1 MFNRVKLMAILLL
14 PILLSG
20 CAKAEGALAPKSN
33 EISEQGFEAVDDPID
48 KQLLP
53 EVDPASLDPII
64 NYVDGLNLALTGE
77 FIYLRSTA
85 LPTCG
90 CLKIAKRLENL
101 FKSATLIGGHY
112 QLTSINLEK
121 DGLNQKSFKVVINRS
136 DIKKIDKYS
145 RQSILWSASTIS
157 NLFIVQRVG
166 EEWLLSDTK

>member
-1 MFNRVKLMAILLL
+1 MFNRENLMAILLL

-112 QLTSINLEK
+112 QLTSVNLEK
-121 DGLNQKSFKVVINRS
+121 DGVNQKSFKVVINRS

>member
-1 MFNRVKLMAILLL
+1 MAILLL

-85 LPTCG
+85 LSTCG
-90 CLKIAKRLENL
+90 CLVIAKRLENL

-112 QLTSINLEK
+112 QLTSIKVEK
-121 DGLNQKSFKVVINRS
+121 DGVSQKSFRVVIDRS
-136 DIKKIDKYS
+136 DIRKLDKHS

-157 NLFIVQRVG
+157 NLFIVQKKG
-166 EEWLLSDTK
+166 EVWLLSDTK

>member
-1 MFNRVKLMAILLL
+1 MFNRKKLMAILLL

-33 EISEQGFEAVDDPID
+33 EISQQGFEAVDDPID

-90 CLKIAKRLENL
+90 CLNIAKRLENL

-112 QLTSINLEK
+112 QLSSINLEK
-121 DGLNQKSFKVVINRS
+121 DGVNQKSFKVVINRS

-166 EEWLLSDTK
+166 EVWLLSDTK

>member
-1 MFNRVKLMAILLL
+1 MFNQKKILAISLL
-14 PILLSG
+14 PILLTG
-20 CAKAEGALAPKSN
+20 CAKAEGALAPVSS
-33 EISEQGFEAVDDPID
+33 EISQEGFESADQPID

-53 EVDPASLDPII
+53 LVDPASLEPII

-157 NLFIVQRVG
+157 NLFFVQRFG

>member
-85 LPTCG
+85 LSTCG

-112 QLTSINLEK
+112 QLTSVNLEK
-121 DGLNQKSFKVVINRS
+121 DGVNQKSFKVVINRS

-145 RQSILWSASTIS
+145 RQFILWSASTIS

>member
-1 MFNRVKLMAILLL
+1 MFNRKKLMAILLL

-33 EISEQGFEAVDDPID
+33 EISQQGFEAVDDPID

-90 CLKIAKRLENL
+90 CLNIAKRLENL

-112 QLTSINLEK
+112 QLTSVNLEK
-121 DGLNQKSFKVVINRS
+121 DGVNQKSFKVVINRS

-157 NLFIVQRVG
+157 NLFFVQRFG

>member
-1 MFNRVKLMAILLL
+1 MAILLL

-90 CLKIAKRLENL
+90 CLNIAKRLENL

-157 NLFIVQRVG
+157 NLFNVQRVG
-166 EEWLLSDTK
+166 EVWLLSDTK

>member
-112 QLTSINLEK
+112 QLTSVNLEK
-121 DGLNQKSFKVVINRS
+121 DGVNQKSFKVVINRS

-157 NLFIVQRVG
+157 NLFIVQRIG
-166 EEWLLSDTK
+166 EVWLLSDTK

>member
-1 MFNRVKLMAILLL
+1 MFNRKKLMAILLL

-90 CLKIAKRLENL
+90 CLNIAKRLENL

-121 DGLNQKSFKVVINRS
+121 DGVNQKSFKVVINRS
-136 DIKKIDKYS
+136 NIKKIDKYS
-145 RQSILWSASTIS
+145 QQSILWNASTIS
-157 NLFIVQRVG
+157 NLFIVQRIG
-166 EEWLLSDTK
+166 EVWLLSDTK

>member
-1 MFNRVKLMAILLL
+1 MAILLL

-33 EISEQGFEAVDDPID
+33 EISQQGFEAVDDPID

-90 CLKIAKRLENL
+90 CLNIAKRLEKL

-166 EEWLLSDTK
+166 EVWLLSDTK

>member
-33 EISEQGFEAVDDPID
+33 EISEQGFEAVDGPID

-121 DGLNQKSFKVVINRS
+121 DGVNQKSFKVVINRS
-136 DIKKIDKYS
+136 NIKKIDKYS
-145 RQSILWSASTIS
+145 QQSILWNASTIS
-157 NLFIVQRVG
+157 NLFIVQRIG
-166 EEWLLSDTK
+166 EVWLLSDTK

>member
-1 MFNRVKLMAILLL
+1 MAILLL

-90 CLKIAKRLENL
+90 CLNIAKRLENL

-166 EEWLLSDTK
+166 EVWLLSDTK

>member
-1 MFNRVKLMAILLL
+1 MAILLL

-90 CLKIAKRLENL
+90 CLNIAKRLENL

>member
-1 MFNRVKLMAILLL
+1 MAILLL

-33 EISEQGFEAVDDPID
+33 EISQQGFEAVDDPID
-48 KQLLP
+48 KQWLP

-121 DGLNQKSFKVVINRS
+121 DGVNQKSFKVVINRS
-136 DIKKIDKYS
+136 NIKKIDKYS
-145 RQSILWSASTIS
+145 QQSILWNASTIS
-157 NLFIVQRVG
+157 NLFIVQRIG
-166 EEWLLSDTK
+166 EVWLLSDTK

>member
-1 MFNRVKLMAILLL
+1 MAILLL

-33 EISEQGFEAVDDPID
+33 EISQQGFEAVDDPID

-90 CLKIAKRLENL
+90 CLNIAKRLENL

>member
-1 MFNRVKLMAILLL
+1 MAILLL

-90 CLKIAKRLENL
+90 CLNIAKRLENL

-121 DGLNQKSFKVVINRS
+121 DDVNQKSFKVVINRS

-145 RQSILWSASTIS
+145 RQSILWNASTIS
-157 NLFIVQRVG
+157 NLFIVQRIG

>member
-1 MFNRVKLMAILLL
+1 MAILLL

-121 DGLNQKSFKVVINRS
+121 DDVNQKSFKVVINRS

-145 RQSILWSASTIS
+145 RQSILWNASTIS
-157 NLFIVQRVG
+157 NLFIVQRIG

>member
-1 MFNRVKLMAILLL
+1 MFNRKKLMAILLL

-33 EISEQGFEAVDDPID
+33 EISQQGFEAVDDPID

-90 CLKIAKRLENL
+90 CLNIAKRLENL

-121 DGLNQKSFKVVINRS
+121 DDVNQKSFKVVINRS

-157 NLFIVQRVG
+157 NLFFVQRFG

>member
-1 MFNRVKLMAILLL
+1 MAILLL

-33 EISEQGFEAVDDPID
+33 EISQQGFEAVDDPID

-64 NYVDGLNLALTGE
+64 KYVDGLNLALTGE

-112 QLTSINLEK
+112 QLTSIYLEK

-145 RQSILWSASTIS
+145 RQFILWSASTIS

>member
-1 MFNRVKLMAILLL
+1 MAILLL

-20 CAKAEGALAPKSN
+20 CAKAEGALAP
-33 EISEQGFEAVDDPID
+33 ISSQISQEGFESADQPID

-77 FIYLRSTA
+77 FTYLRSTA
-85 LPTCG
+85 LTSCG
-90 CLKIAKRLENL
+90 CLVIAKRLENL

-112 QLTSINLEK
+112 QLTSIKVEK
-121 DGLNQKSFKVVINRS
+121 DGVNQKSFKVVINRS

-157 NLFIVQRVG
+157 NLFFVQRFG
-166 EEWLLSDTK
+166 EVWLLSDTK

>member
-166 EEWLLSDTK
+166 EEWLLSDTE

>member
-1 MFNRVKLMAILLL
+1 MAILLL

-85 LPTCG
+85 LSTCG

-145 RQSILWSASTIS
+145 RQFILWSASTIS

>member
-1 MFNRVKLMAILLL
+1 MAILLL

-20 CAKAEGALAPKSN
+20 CAKAEGALAP
-33 EISEQGFEAVDDPID
+33 ISSQISQEGFESADQPID
-48 KQLLP
+48 KPLLP

-77 FIYLRSTA
+77 FTYLRSTA
-85 LPTCG
+85 LTSCG
-90 CLKIAKRLENL
+90 CLVIAKRLENL

-112 QLTSINLEK
+112 QLTSIKVEK
-121 DGLNQKSFKVVINRS
+121 DGVNQKSFKVVINRS

-157 NLFIVQRVG
+157 NLFFVQRFG

>member
-1 MFNRVKLMAILLL
+1 MAILLL

-33 EISEQGFEAVDDPID
+33 EISQQGFEAVDDPID

-90 CLKIAKRLENL
+90 CLNIAKRLENL

-121 DGLNQKSFKVVINRS
+121 DGVNQKSFKVVINRS
-136 DIKKIDKYS
+136 NIKKIDKYS
-145 RQSILWSASTIS
+145 QQSILWNASTIS
-157 NLFIVQRVG
+157 NLFIVQRIG
-166 EEWLLSDTK
+166 EVWLLSDTK

>member
-85 LPTCG
+85 LPPCG

-121 DGLNQKSFKVVINRS
+121 DDVNQKSFKVVINRS

-166 EEWLLSDTK
+166 EVWLLSDTK

>member
-1 MFNRVKLMAILLL
+1 MAILLL

-33 EISEQGFEAVDDPID
+33 EISQQGFEAVDDPID

-90 CLKIAKRLENL
+90 CLNIAKRLENL

-157 NLFIVQRVG
+157 NLFIVQRIG
-166 EEWLLSDTK
+166 EVWLLSDTK

>member
-1 MFNRVKLMAILLL
+1 MAILLL

-33 EISEQGFEAVDDPID
+33 EISQQGFEAVDDPID

-90 CLKIAKRLENL
+90 CLNIAKRLENL

-157 NLFIVQRVG
+157 NLFFVQRFG

>member
-85 LPTCG
+85 LSTCG

-112 QLTSINLEK
+112 QLTSVNLEK
-121 DGLNQKSFKVVINRS
+121 DGVNQKSFKVVINRS

-166 EEWLLSDTK
+166 EVWLLSDTK

>member
-1 MFNRVKLMAILLL
+1 MAILLL

-20 CAKAEGALAPKSN
+20 CAKAEGALAP
-33 EISEQGFEAVDDPID
+33 ISSQISQEGFESADQPID

-77 FIYLRSTA
+77 FTYLRSTA
-85 LPTCG
+85 LTSCG
-90 CLKIAKRLENL
+90 CLVIAKRLENL

-112 QLTSINLEK
+112 QLTSIKVEK
-121 DGLNQKSFKVVINRS
+121 DGVNQKSFKVVINRS

-157 NLFIVQRVG
+157 NLFFVQRFG

>member
-1 MFNRVKLMAILLL
+1 MAILLL

-90 CLKIAKRLENL
+90 CLNIAKRLENL

-121 DGLNQKSFKVVINRS
+121 DGVNQKSFKVVINRS

-166 EEWLLSDTK
+166 EVWLLSDTK

>member
-1 MFNRVKLMAILLL
+1 MFNRKKLMAILLL

-33 EISEQGFEAVDDPID
+33 EISQQGFEAVDDPID

-90 CLKIAKRLENL
+90 CLNIAKRLENL

-145 RQSILWSASTIS
+145 RQFILWSASTIS

>member
-1 MFNRVKLMAILLL
+1 MAILLL

-85 LPTCG
+85 LSTCG
-90 CLKIAKRLENL
+90 CLVIAKRLENL

-112 QLTSINLEK
+112 QLTSIKIEK
-121 DGLNQKSFKVVINRS
+121 DGVSQKSFRVVIDRS
-136 DIKKIDKYS
+136 DIRKLDKYS

-157 NLFIVQRVG
+157 NLFIVQKKG
-166 EEWLLSDTK
+166 EVWLLSDTK

>member
-33 EISEQGFEAVDDPID
+33 EISQQGFEAVDDPID

-85 LPTCG
+85 LSTCG

-145 RQSILWSASTIS
+145 RQFILWSASTIS

>member
-77 FIYLRSTA
+77 FIYLRSSA
-85 LPTCG
+85 LSTCG

-112 QLTSINLEK
+112 QLTSVNLEK
-121 DGLNQKSFKVVINRS
+121 DGVNQKSFKVVINRS

-166 EEWLLSDTK
+166 EVWLLSDTK

>member
-1 MFNRVKLMAILLL
+1 MFNREKLMAILLL

-90 CLKIAKRLENL
+90 CLNIAKRLENL

-145 RQSILWSASTIS
+145 RQFILWSASTIS